1 MARPSKPPSTLSHQE
16 RDRVRCSIDS
26 LSRNIDGVK
35 AQIPKVILK
44 AMDLLDQRAEAYDG
58 LNIDDYM
65 PLGFDS
71 YFQMVYLKA
80 QRLRSQHKNKADVSD
95 SLIDLLNYTLF
106 ALAYLE
112 LQGKIDFADSYL
124 ADTYPEEE

>member
-1 MARPSKPPSTLSHQE
+1 MARPSKPPSTLTSGEQHTLNQSL
-16 RDRVRCSIDS
+16 VS
-26 LSRNIDGVK
+26 LSRSSDGVK

-44 AMDLLDQRAEAYDG
+44 ATDLLDQRAEAYDG

-112 LQGKIDFADSYL
+112 LQGKTDFADSHL
-124 ADTYPEEE
+124 ADVYPEEE